1 MILIYYISST
11 VMTVTLKDGSLK
23 QPKQGML
30 KWTEQQRGKC
40 ISLMWKRIPKQHH
53 VFFNSLTVTTSGGK
67 KDDTDSN
74 NDFNNEED
82 ESSDTN

>member
-1 MILIYYISST
+1 MILICYISST

-23 QPKQGML
+23 QPKEGIL

-40 ISLMWKRIPKQHH
+40 ISLMQKRIPKQHH
-53 VFFNSLTVTTSGGK
+53 VFFNSPTVTTFGGK

-74 NDFNNEED
+74 NDFNNGED
-82 ESSDTN
+82 ESSDRN